1 MGPLNP
7 LTTLLHIQGVPENG
21 APVILFVPADILGG
35 QLDRV
40 DDSRMVAVGPL
51 RFRGGAYA
59 VVPEGEAYAEE
70 MTGLQG
76 EFITYNPDETTARE
90 ALNQWFLDNVGWYAD
105 AEEAFGVFRV
115 VDEGGEVVTGYDA
128 RELNRFWANEY
139 GLHFEMHR
147 DSIFAEIERLVQRV
161 FWRFYRP
168 SRPEDEEAMLW
179 QRLVEL
185 LDELIEEE
193 WDDVAQGYLANYR
206 TLLGVWYQAYGD
218 PRFDAGLY
226 VPPSLPV
233 NAAFD
238 QIDRLLDSAEDP
250 FMWPTGRMT
259 VFEGPIPVG
268 GAIRIEGACLY

>member
-1 MGPLNP
+1 MGNP
-7 LTTLLHIQGVPENG
+7 GWHVQAEG
-21 APVILFVPADILGG
+21 APEV
-35 QLDRV
+35 
-40 DDSRMVAVGPL
+40 
-51 RFRGGAYA
+51 
-59 VVPEGEAYAEE
+59 
-70 MTGLQG
+70 LQ
-76 EFITYNPDETTARE
+76 
-90 ALNQWFLDNVGWYAD
+90 
-105 AEEAFGVFRV
+105 V

-168 SRPEDEEAMLW
+168 GRPEDEEAMLW

-193 WDDVAQGYLANYR
+193 WDDVAQGYLDNYR

-268 GAIRIEGACLY
+268 EPIRIGGPAFIEMAFQEELPVFEVQVLDVFLRQIADEVGPVPVDTLFGAKECWF